1 MSNMSPDCLRPPES
15 VVATLRTVERSVVG
29 AAVGAPSTIGDT
41 GDSDGLATGAD
52 VTGADVI
59 GADVTGADVAAGASH
74 VTSPLLAASAAAL
87 SPSVSSKASSPS
99 V

>member
-52 VTGADVI
+52 VTGADV
-59 GADVTGADVAAGASH
+59 TGADVAAGASH